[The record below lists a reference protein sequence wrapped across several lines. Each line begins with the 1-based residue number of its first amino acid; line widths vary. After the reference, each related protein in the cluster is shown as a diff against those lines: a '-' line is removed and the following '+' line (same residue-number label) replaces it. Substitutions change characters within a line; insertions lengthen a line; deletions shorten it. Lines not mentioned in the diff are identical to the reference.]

1 SESVDV
7 GDSTWRSHKCN
18 PIYLWNCGR
27 GNAYVSR
34 GRSKK
39 ILIRRENLS
48 FIYSERLKQQ
58 RFKAHKQQHT
68 TSTLR
73 DRIRKLQSWQ
83 NLLDLPTS
91 KVKKSTPTGMRYST
105 N

>member
-1 SESVDV
+1 MGGSLLGNFYPNRDNQPIILLS
-7 GDSTWRSHKCN
+7 RSYN
-18 PIYLWNCGR
+18 LVNCGC

-58 RFKAHKQQHT
+58 RFKAHKQQNT

-83 NLLDLPTS
+83 NLLDLL
-91 KVKKSTPTGMRYST
+91 
-105 N
+105 